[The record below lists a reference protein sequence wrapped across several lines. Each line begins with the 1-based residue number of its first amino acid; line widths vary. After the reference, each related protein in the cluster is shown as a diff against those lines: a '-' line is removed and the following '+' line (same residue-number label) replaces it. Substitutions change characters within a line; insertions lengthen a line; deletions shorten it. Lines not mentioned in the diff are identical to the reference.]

1 MSLSN
6 QIDFTS
12 FSHLTFDCYG
22 TLIDWERG
30 ILEAVGGVL
39 ARHGLTVPEEQI
51 IRLYASFEAEIE
63 AGPYR
68 KYAEVLRG
76 VMHGFGL
83 ELGFEPNEEDLEEL
97 PASVGS
103 WPAFPDSSAALERLA
118 SRYKL
123 VVLSNIDD
131 AMFVESRKV
140 LGVGFDDVITAE
152 QIGSYKPAAR
162 NFKYALERLGVAKTR
177 VLHVAQSLYHDHAPA
192 KRLGLA
198 TAWVNRPSRCPGVGV
213 APVTDVVPDLEVESL
228 EALAGLCGL

>member
-1 MSLSN
+1 MGQSGH
-6 QIDFTS
+6 IDFTS

-22 TLIDWERG
+22 TLIDWESG

-39 ARHGLTVPEEQI
+39 ARHGLIVPEEQI
-51 IRLYASFEAEIE
+51 LRLYAAFEAEIE

-68 KYAEVLRG
+68 KYRDVLRG

-83 ELGFEPNEEDLEEL
+83 ELGFEPDEGDLEEL
-97 PASVGS
+97 PTSVGR
-103 WPAFPDSSAALERLA
+103 WPAFSDSSGALERLA

-123 VVLSNIDD
+123 VILSNIDD
-131 AMFVESRKV
+131 ALFVESRKV
-140 LGVGFDDVITAE
+140 LGVQFDDVITAQ

-162 NFKYALERLGVAKTR
+162 NFEHALERLGVAKAR

-192 KRLGLA
+192 KRLGFT

-213 APVTDVVPDLEVESL
+213 APASDVVPDVEVENMA
-228 EALAGLCGL
+228 ALADLCGL